1 MTCTELYSN
10 YANVLNNVCYW
21 KYIYINAL
29 FVLYEFTQLFQYVWF
44 PPRATHIKTLV
55 PIILSLSSLKQRLEI
70 DPLFPL
76 ETVSKYQ
83 YSISSLKS
91 SELYYWQSYG
101 KIIHNYVFLLSY
113 RQYIKHC
120 IQWIKRIFLA
130 ILFTKKPYCRL
141 NVVCQPAR
149 WEKHD
154 IVCLWTNN

>member
-1 MTCTELYSN
+1 MY
-10 YANVLNNVCYW
+10 YW
-21 KYIYINAL
+21 KRKNCKKQKWKWKNKLSIHINAL
-29 FVLYEFTQLFQYVWF
+29 FVLYEFTQLFLYVWF

-55 PIILSLSSLKQRLEI
+55 PIISLVSITKTWNRSLISIRA
-70 DPLFPL
+70 
-76 ETVSKYQ
+76 TVSKYQ